1 MKIIYEKK
9 KVLDSVIVREVQI
22 DKDGKRKVLRD
33 IPCRDEEE
41 ADEYI
46 EIWEDDREEDLGDIS
61 GVKKLTAMFND
72 FNEIFS
78 QPNRLPIINPIRL

>member
-1 MKIIYEKK
+1 M
-9 KVLDSVIVREVQI
+9 LDWIHLKEVQI
-22 DKDGKRKVLRD
+22 HDDGKREVLRD
-33 IPCRDEEE
+33 IPCRSDEE

-46 EIWEDDREEDLGDIS
+46 EIWQDDREEDLGDIS
-61 GVKKLTAMFND
+61 GVKKLTAMFQD